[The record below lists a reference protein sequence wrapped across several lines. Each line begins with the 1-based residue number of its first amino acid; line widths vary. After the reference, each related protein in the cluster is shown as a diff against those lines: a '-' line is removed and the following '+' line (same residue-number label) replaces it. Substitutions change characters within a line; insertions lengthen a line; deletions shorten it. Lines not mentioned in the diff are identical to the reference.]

1 MERSGKRYSGKPD
14 GGAKRRRNAQR
25 KKTTSQQDYMT
36 TSCWGDVV
44 FTEKT
49 FRVVSY
55 GFVDGGF
62 EEFRNFGFRGTE
74 GLEVLEDFFTSLHY

>member
-1 MERSGKRYSGKPD
+1 
-14 GGAKRRRNAQR
+14 
-25 KKTTSQQDYMT
+25 MT

-62 EEFRNFGFRGTE
+62 EEFRDLGIRGAE
-74 GLEVLEDFFTSLHY
+74 GLEGLEGVTSLHYYITPLLKRFNSQSSFEILRF

>member
-14 GGAKRRRNAQR
+14 GGAGSGAGTPKE

-36 TSCWGDVV
+36 TSCWGDEV

-49 FRVVSY
+49 FRVVSC

-62 EEFRNFGFRGTE
+62 EE
-74 GLEVLEDFFTSLHY
+74 

>member
-1 MERSGKRYSGKPD
+1 
-14 GGAKRRRNAQR
+14 
-25 KKTTSQQDYMT
+25 MT

>member
-1 MERSGKRYSGKPD
+1 
-14 GGAKRRRNAQR
+14 
-25 KKTTSQQDYMT
+25 MT

-62 EEFRNFGFRGTE
+62 EDFRNLGIRGAE
-74 GLEVLEDFFTSLHY
+74 GLEGLEGVTSLHYFITKKVQQPKFF

>member
-1 MERSGKRYSGKPD
+1 
-14 GGAKRRRNAQR
+14 
-25 KKTTSQQDYMT
+25 MT

-62 EEFRNFGFRGTE
+62 EEFRNFGFRETE
-74 GLEVLEDFFTSLHY
+74 VLEVLEDFFTSLHY

>member
-1 MERSGKRYSGKPD
+1 
-14 GGAKRRRNAQR
+14 
-25 KKTTSQQDYMT
+25 MT

-55 GFVDGGF
+55 GFVDGGV
-62 EEFRNFGFRGTE
+62 EDFRDLGIRGAE
-74 GLEVLEDFFTSLHY
+74 GLEGLEGLEGVTSLHYYITPLLKKFKSQSSFEILRF